1 MGQSLCQV
9 YLHIV
14 FSTKYRTPWITEDIQ
29 PELYAYMATVFQTCE
44 SPAILINGMEDHVH
58 IICYLS
64 KNIAISKLLEMVK
77 KRSSKWIKTKG
88 EKLSDFQWQN
98 GYGAFSVSQS
108 HVERVTQYIRNQK
121 EHHRKRTFQEEFRT
135 LLKKYNVSYD
145 ERYVWD

>member
-108 HVERVTQYIRNQK
+108 HVERVRQYIRNQK